1 MKIKSKTENLI
12 NLYFRRWQL
21 SDQNDELKT
30 NEVMKMNPVCIST
43 GSCLYQ
49 WSKHWLQ
56 IVLYFYQSEP
66 HKDS

>member
-30 NEVMKMNPVCIST
+30 NEVMKMNQVCIYTLFSSNT
-43 GSCLYQ
+43 
-49 WSKHWLQ
+49 K
-56 IVLYFYQSEP
+56 
-66 HKDS
+66 